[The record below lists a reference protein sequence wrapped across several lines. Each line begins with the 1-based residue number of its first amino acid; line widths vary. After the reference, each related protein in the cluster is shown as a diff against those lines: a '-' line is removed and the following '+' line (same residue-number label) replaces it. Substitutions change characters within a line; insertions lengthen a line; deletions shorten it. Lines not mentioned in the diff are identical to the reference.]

1 MPIDSAKKQNY
12 YIGLMSGTSADG
24 IDLALV
30 TFDENN
36 KLKHHASYYQAYSEK
51 IAAKIIALYC
61 AEKNNPKNNEID
73 RAFELDVELAQL
85 FSKAIKAFLLQEQ
98 LSCDDI
104 IAIGS
109 HGQTIRHRPLAKRP
123 FTLQIGCCQTLATLT
138 DIRVVGQF
146 RRKDM
151 ALGGQGAPLVPAF
164 HQTIFSEK
172 PVSEN
177 SAYEN
182 PVDESV
188 TSEDTIGEGSRTNAS
203 DVFVVN
209 IGGIANLTFLPA
221 TNKLNVIGYDT
232 GVGNALMDDWFRL
245 HNPDSNTHYDKN
257 GDWAAKGKINDD
269 LLRQLL
275 SDDYFQLEPP
285 KSTGREYFHLS
296 WLEKTLNHVKP
307 ITSQDVQA
315 TLTAFTAITIVTA
328 IKQHNTN
335 STNITKVYL
344 CGGGAHNQTLK
355 NFINQQLKSE
365 SQSKNNNYRLLVT
378 KERGIDG
385 DQLEAVAFAWLA
397 FAYDK
402 KLYSNMPAVTG
413 ASRNCTLGTAYFP

>member
-1 MPIDSAKKQNY
+1 MINMPISSAKKQNY

-36 KLKHHASYYQAYSEK
+36 KFKHHASYYQAYNDQT
-51 IAAKIIALYC
+51 AAKIIALYC
-61 AEKNNPKNNEID
+61 AKNNNPNNNEID

-85 FSKAIKAFLLQEQ
+85 FANAISAFLVQEQ
-98 LSCDDI
+98 LNYDDI

-138 DIRVVGQF
+138 NIRVIGQF

-164 HQTIFSEK
+164 HQTIFSENS
-172 PVSEN
+172 VSDSFVNKRTTKEN
-177 SAYEN
+177 T
-182 PVDESV
+182 VDK
-188 TSEDTIGEGSRTNAS
+188 NAC

-232 GVGNALMDDWFRL
+232 GTGNALMDDWFQL
-245 HNPDSNTHYDKN
+245 HNPNSNTNYDKS
-257 GDWAAKGKINDD
+257 GDWAAQGKINDY

-275 SDDYFQLEPP
+275 ADNYFQLTPP

-296 WLEKTLNHVKP
+296 WLKKQLSQLKP
-307 ITSQDVQA
+307 ITNQDVQA
-315 TLTAFTAITIVTA
+315 TLTAFTATTIVNA
-328 IKQHNTN
+328 IKQHSTN
-335 STNITKVYL
+335 SKKITKVYL
-344 CGGGAHNQTLK
+344 CGGGAHNNTLK
-355 NFINQQLKSE
+355 NLINQQLASE
-365 SQSKNNNYRLLVT
+365 SQSNSNQYELLLT
-378 KERGIDG
+378 NQKGIDG

-402 KLYSNMPAVTG
+402 NLLSNMPAVTG
-413 ASRNCTLGTAYFP
+413 ASRSCTLGTAYFP

>member
-138 DIRVVGQF
+138 GIRVVGQF

-177 SAYEN
+177 T
-182 PVDESV
+182 VDEG
-188 TSEDTIGEGSRTNAS
+188 TRTNAS

-221 TNKLNVIGYDT
+221 TNKLKVIGYDT

-245 HNPDSNTHYDKN
+245 HNPNSNTHYDKN

-275 SDDYFQLEPP
+275 SDDYFQLAPP

-296 WLEKTLNHVKP
+296 WLKKQLNHVKP
-307 ITSQDVQA
+307 ITSQDIQA
-315 TLTAFTAITIVTA
+315 TLTAFTAITIVNA
-328 IKQHNTN
+328 IKQH
-335 STNITKVYL
+335 STHNISITKVYL
-344 CGGGAHNQTLK
+344 CGGGTHNQTLK
-355 NFINQQLKSE
+355 NLINQQLESE
-365 SQSKNNNYRLLVT
+365 PQSKDNNYKLLLT

-397 FAYDK
+397 FAYDN
-402 KLYSNMPAVTG
+402 KLFSSMPAVTG
-413 ASRNCTLGTAYFP
+413 ASRGCTLGTAYFP